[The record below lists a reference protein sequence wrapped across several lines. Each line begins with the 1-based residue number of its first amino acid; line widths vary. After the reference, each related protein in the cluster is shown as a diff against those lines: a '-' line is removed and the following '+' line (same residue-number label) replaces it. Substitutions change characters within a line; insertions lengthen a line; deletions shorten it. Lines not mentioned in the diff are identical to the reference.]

1 MGTFLNMRSLALLL
15 LGLGLA
21 CAATLPETLQEW
33 SEFKSAYS
41 KQYESEEEDQVRLAI
56 YLNNKKTIAEHNAL
70 HEAGEISWSVA
81 MNGFG
86 DLTEAEFKDKYL
98 GKALPPSDKG
108 RSSCSNYYSSGN
120 APANIDWRDY
130 GAVTPVKDQGQCG
143 SCWSFAATGSAEGVY
158 QIGNSQSVSLSEQNL
173 LDCALNWGC
182 NGGGRS
188 DIALQY
194 IQSNGVNSES
204 SYPYEMAQHS
214 CRQSNF
220 YDTYFCSG
228 CLYTAEGSEYDL
240 MDALANEGPV
250 AVAIDASPLHFQFY
264 KSGIIDDPSC
274 GTDYPDI
281 NHAVLAIGYD
291 TNSQGQQYYTI
302 KNSWGS
308 WWGTGGY
315 FQLARNKGN
324 MCGVATDT
332 VVAKAPCY
340 SA

>member
-1 MGTFLNMRSLALLL
+1 MGTVITMRSVALLL
-15 LGLGLA
+15 LSLGLA

-33 SEFKSAYS
+33 SEFKSTYS
-41 KQYESEEEDQVRLAI
+41 KQYESEEEDQARMAI
-56 YLNNKKTIAEHNAL
+56 FLNNKKIIAEHNAL

-98 GKALPPSDKG
+98 GKALPPSDKE
-108 RSSCSNYYSSGN
+108 RASCSNYYSSGN

-158 QIGNSQSVSLSEQNL
+158 QIGNSESVSLSEQNL

-188 DIALQY
+188 DIALEY

-204 SYPYEMAQHS
+204 DYPYYAMQFQCS
-214 CRQSNF
+214 QSSA
-220 YDTYFCSG
+220 YSTYYCSG
-228 CLYTAEGSEYDL
+228 CTYIVEYDEQNL
-240 MDALANEGPV
+240 KDAVANEAPV
-250 AVAIDASPLHFQFY
+250 AIAIDASPLHFQFY
-264 KSGIIDDPSC
+264 RSGIIDDPSC
-274 GTDYPDI
+274 GTDYPSI
-281 NHAVLAIGYD
+281 NHAVLAVGYD
-291 TNSQGQQYYTI
+291 TNSLGQKYWI
-302 KNSWGS
+302 VKNSWGQS
-308 WWGTGGY
+308 WGNGGY
-315 FQLARNKGN
+315 FELAREKGN
-324 MCGVATDT
+324 MCGVATDA

-340 SA
+340 AA